1 MSLADKQ
8 AALVEEIT
16 LIPDAYERLG
26 HIVELGKQAAGLPDD
41 LRIDS
46 FKIEG
51 CMSQL
56 WVVPEFRDGLCY
68 FQSESDSAIVKGIAS
83 LLCDFYSAAQPTEI
97 LQEDASFLGQVGITQ
112 HLSPNRRNGLS
123 RIVESI
129 QRFAQSCVA
138 NSETSP
144 LHTFISHGATEPQGP
159 ETHAIQ
165 PHTCRCCW
173 VPWCLVG
180 YPTMR
185 NPLFEPLRE
194 WVLQLVG
201 ARARKSLHAVLA
213 CRCQSAVRRW
223 QPPHSGFR

>member
-26 HIVELGKQAAGLPDD
+26 HIVELGKQAPGLSED

-83 LLCDFYSAAQPTEI
+83 LLCNFYSEVKPEEI
-97 LQEDASFLGQVGITQ
+97 IKEDASFLGEVGITQ

-123 RIVESI
+123 RIVESV
-129 QRFAQSCVA
+129 QRFAQSC
-138 NSETSP
+138 
-144 LHTFISHGATEPQGP
+144 
-159 ETHAIQ
+159 
-165 PHTCRCCW
+165 
-173 VPWCLVG
+173 
-180 YPTMR
+180 
-185 NPLFEPLRE
+185 
-194 WVLQLVG
+194 
-201 ARARKSLHAVLA
+201 LA
-213 CRCQSAVRRW
+213 GS
-223 QPPHSGFR
+223 

>member
-26 HIVELGKQAAGLPDD
+26 HIVELGKKAEGLSED

-68 FQSESDSAIVKGIAS
+68 FKSESDSAIVKGIAS
-83 LLCDFYSAAQPTEI
+83 LLCNFYSEAKPDEI
-97 LQEDASFLGQVGITQ
+97 IQEDASFLGEVGITQ

-123 RIVESI
+123 RIVEAI
-129 QRFAQSCVA
+129 QRFAQSC
-138 NSETSP
+138 
-144 LHTFISHGATEPQGP
+144 
-159 ETHAIQ
+159 
-165 PHTCRCCW
+165 
-173 VPWCLVG
+173 
-180 YPTMR
+180 
-185 NPLFEPLRE
+185 
-194 WVLQLVG
+194 
-201 ARARKSLHAVLA
+201 LA
-213 CRCQSAVRRW
+213 DS
-223 QPPHSGFR
+223 